1 MLELAE
7 AEVHSTCE
15 LEAMPSP
22 EKPKRKQKVK
32 TPNVKPKVTKDVDIT
47 TANRQAKELF
57 GKSDSESDITR
68 QTSTVRGLPNSV
80 LLEWISNFIGLLFPL
95 LAPSSPVRMPSL
107 SISHPNYTYPQ
118 CNRNHSYSPMY

>member
-1 MLELAE
+1 MKTLNKLAKCEISREEVLELAE

-15 LEAMPSP
+15 LEATPSP
-22 EKPKRKQKVK
+22 EKPKRKKQKVK

-80 LLEWISNFIGLLFPL
+80 SLE
-95 LAPSSPVRMPSL
+95 
-107 SISHPNYTYPQ
+107 
-118 CNRNHSYSPMY
+118 